1 MQADE
6 IETGKLLREY
16 TALAPTYA
24 QRWSGYLR
32 ASLGMTMQFVTDLP
46 AARALDMA
54 CGTGQLLDML
64 TGHEDEPELFGID

>member
-16 TALAPTYA
+16 TALASTYD

-32 ASLGMTMQFVTDLP
+32 ASLGLTAQFVADLP
-46 AARALDMA
+46 AARALDVA
-54 CGTGQLLDML
+54 GGKGQLLDML